1 MTKAKQFTIKAYI
14 VMRNHHERLLAEAI
28 NRNDATAVAHETKV
42 LNAMKLMLA

>member
-14 VMRNHHERLLAEAI
+14 LMRNHHEMLLQAAVE
-28 NRNDATAVAHETKV
+28 RNDATAVAHETKV